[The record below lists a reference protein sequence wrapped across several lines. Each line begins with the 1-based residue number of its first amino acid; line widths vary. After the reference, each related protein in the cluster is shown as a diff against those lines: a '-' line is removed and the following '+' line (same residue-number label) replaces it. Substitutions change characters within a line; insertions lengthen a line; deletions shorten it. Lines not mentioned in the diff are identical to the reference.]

1 MRISD
6 WSSDACSSDLLERMF
21 SHPRNKVDVFEA
33 LGSGKIVLINTAK
46 DLLKQEGC
54 AIFGRFFIALIA
66 QAVLQ
71 RAAVL
76 PHERR
81 PAFVYID
88 EAQDYFDENIEHLL
102 SQARKYRGGMV
113 LAHQNIDQL

>member
-46 DLLKQEGC
+46 DLLKQEEC

-71 RAAVL
+71 RAALL

-81 PAFVYID
+81 PAFVHL
-88 EAQDYFDENIEHLL
+88 EQAQGIGRAAWRERVCQYVWV
-102 SQARKYRGGMV
+102 SGGA
-113 LAHQNIDQL
+113 LTL